1 MLFKDYGCSFFCKSL
16 LCHQTATSGLI
27 MDPIKLLP
35 QIIGQ
40 VSKICTH
47 LLAICAKSGED
58 FSRQCKTPFATLVV
72 DTAVIVMEEKGCKLQ
87 RELNGYA
94 FTVDSFI
101 PKS

>member
-1 MLFKDYGCSFFCKSL
+1 
-16 LCHQTATSGLI
+16 

-72 DTAVIVMEEKGCKLQ
+72 GEKNRYSYHSDGGERLQ
-87 RELNGYA
+87 IAEGIEWVCFYC
-94 FTVDSFI
+94 
-101 PKS
+101 